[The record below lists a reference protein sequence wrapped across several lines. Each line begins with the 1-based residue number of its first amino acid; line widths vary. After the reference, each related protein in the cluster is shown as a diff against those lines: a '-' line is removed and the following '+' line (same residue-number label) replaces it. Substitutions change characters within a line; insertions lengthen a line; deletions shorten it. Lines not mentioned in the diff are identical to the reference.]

1 MKSQTVADARITRWW
16 WVRHAPVIGDDG
28 RIYGQA
34 DLDCDCSDTA
44 LFAALARQ
52 LPGDPV
58 WITSNLR
65 RTHQTAQAIRG
76 QRDGDQASLV
86 ATPDFAEQFL
96 GDWQGMPRA
105 KFFADRRPQAG
116 SYWFGP
122 ADERAPKGESF
133 IDLCARVEPA
143 VTRLTR
149 EHDGR
154 DIVCVAHGGT
164 IRAALR
170 LALGVAAQTALAFA
184 IRNCSLTRIDHVA
197 LAEEAGWR
205 VAFVNHYPSQ

>member
-1 MKSQTVADARITRWW
+1 MKSQRAEEALITRWW
-16 WVRHAPVIGDDG
+16 WVRHAPVIGDGG

-52 LPGDPV
+52 LPPDPL
-58 WITSNLR
+58 WLTSNLA
-65 RTHQTAQAIRG
+65 RTRQTAEAIRA
-76 QRDGDQASLV
+76 QRDRAGTPPV
-86 ATPDFAEQFL
+86 PVPDFAEQYL
-96 GDWQGMPRA
+96 GDWQGQPRDV
-105 KFFADRRPQAG
+105 FFARRRPQAG

-122 ADERAPKGESF
+122 ADERAPAGESF

-143 VTRLTR
+143 IARLND
-149 EHDGR
+149 EHGGR

-170 LALGVAAQTALAFA
+170 LALGVEAQTALAFA
-184 IRNCSLTRIDHVA
+184 IRNCALTRIDHVA
-197 LAEEAGWR
+197 LPDEAGWR
-205 VAFVNHYPSQ
+205 VGFVNHYPLP